1 MLRERENETTLLRA
15 SLQRARHGG
24 GGLLAFS
31 GPFGIGRSALLA
43 DAASAAREQGVRVLR
58 AVATTPERDIPFG
71 VLTQF
76 SCCTTESEVGPD
88 FTTMRDGLLTSGEP
102 VLLLVDDLQCAD
114 VESLR
119 WIDRLCGALGNS
131 RVLVVVAHRDGQAAT
146 DPALFARVLDRAAH
160 RRALPP
166 LSAEAVGAVV
176 RDVFGVP
183 GDARFIAA
191 CHRMS
196 HGRPLLLQAIACGLR
211 DSGKRSG
218 ESDVDS
224 VWSLR
229 PSVVA
234 ERARA
239 ALSAQPEPVLA
250 TARAVALL
258 DAAEPARLAELAELD
273 PAECADTIDALVALG
288 VLTDPERPRFAHP
301 VISDAV
307 EGGLTPEQLSEWHR
321 RAARLLQADRRPVE
335 VVAEHLLASD
345 ASQGEW
351 TTGVL
356 HAAGRRALDRGDVP
370 AAIRCLRRALLAC
383 PTAGADRSVLLA
395 DLAEAERSSAPV
407 AAMRHLSQALPRFAS
422 TGQRA
427 AALAEVP
434 PMLLAVA
441 PLSMHAAFEEYRTH
455 EELDPA
461 VVLAI
466 DTRMRAARLGDPG
479 WCADTRERF
488 DELTPDDQ
496 VDPERA
502 AVLLYAATLTGSDVE
517 AVLPWARRALASGTE
532 PRQAFGTVTL
542 AARALALADEV
553 GEADK
558 WMAEVTAALG
568 DRGERAAERLIID
581 AERAA
586 VLVRAC
592 RYAEA
597 VALAESTLRR
607 CDPALVSVVSRCF
620 ETLATVVLDAV
631 DTGAAARALA
641 RHRDWDQ
648 AVQVWVRELRDAAL
662 AVSLQDL
669 GSALEHLLEC
679 GREQERLGWSNPCLL
694 PWRSWAALLYH
705 RLRRTEPAVELISEE
720 YRRAVAWGA
729 PSGVGRALRVWGAV
743 TEGDAGTELFRRAVE
758 VLRGGGPAGTLELA
772 KAHLMLGR
780 RLLGSDRLEAAA
792 RLNEGDELAA
802 SCGVPRLRSVDE
814 IAGDGPGTQAELT
827 RAELRIA
834 KLVAGGL
841 GNQQIA
847 TELGVSSRAVEK
859 HLTKVYRKLGV
870 AGRAGLAEL
879 ADSLDAG

>member
-1 MLRERENETTLLRA
+1 MLRERESETALLCE
-15 SLQRARHGG
+15 SLEQARHGS
-24 GGLLAFS
+24 GGLLVFS

-43 DAASAAREQGVRVLR
+43 AAAAVAREQGVRVLR
-58 AVATTPERDIPFG
+58 AVATIAERDIPFG

-76 SCCTTESEVGPD
+76 SCCTAESEVGQD
-88 FTTMRDGLLTSGEP
+88 FATMRAGLLTSGEP
-102 VLLLVDDLQCAD
+102 ALLLVDDLQCAD

-119 WIDRLCGALGNS
+119 WIDRLCGSVADS
-131 RVLVVVAHRDGQAAT
+131 RVLVVAAHRSGQAAT
-146 DPALFARVLDRAAH
+146 DPETFARVLGRAA
-160 RRALPP
+160 RRRELPA
-166 LSAEAVGAVV
+166 LSAEGTGAVV
-176 RDVFGVP
+176 RDVFGVS
-183 GDARFIAA
+183 GDAGFVAA

-211 DSGKRSG
+211 DSGKRCA

-224 VWSLR
+224 AWSVR

-234 ERARA
+234 ERAGA
-239 ALSAQPEPVLA
+239 VLSAQPEPVLA

-258 DAAEPARLAELAELD
+258 DAANPDRIAELAELD
-273 PAECADTIDALVALG
+273 SDECAATIGTLVELG
-288 VLTDPERPRFAHP
+288 VLTDSERPRFAHP
-301 VISDAV
+301 VISGAV
-307 EGGLTPEQLSEWHR
+307 EGGLAPADLSEWHR
-321 RAARLLQADRRPVE
+321 RAARLLQTDQRPVE
-335 VVAEHLLASD
+335 IVAEHLLASD

-383 PTAGADRSVLLA
+383 PTAGAERSVLLA

-407 AAMRHLSQALPRFAS
+407 AAMRHLSQALPKFAS
-422 TGQRA
+422 SEQRA

-441 PLSMHAAFEEYRTH
+441 PPSMLAAFEQYRAH
-455 EELDPA
+455 EELEPA
-461 VVLAI
+461 VALAI
-466 DTRMRAARLGDPG
+466 DTRVRAARFDDPG

-488 DELTPDDQ
+488 DALNPDDE
-496 VDPERA
+496 VAPERV
-502 AVLLYAATLTGSDVE
+502 AVLLYAATLTGSDVD
-517 AVLPWARRALASGTE
+517 AVLPWARRALACGAE
-532 PRQAFGTVTL
+532 PGQALGAVVL

-553 GEADK
+553 GDAVQWTTEL
-558 WMAEVTAALG
+558 TSALAG
-568 DRGERAAERLIID
+568 HGERAAERLVID
-581 AERAA
+581 SERAA
-586 VLVRAC
+586 ALVRSC

-620 ETLATVVLDAV
+620 ETLATVVLDSA
-631 DTGAAARALA
+631 DTGAAARVLA

-648 AVQVWVRELRDAAL
+648 AVPVWVRELSDAAL
-662 AVSLQDL
+662 AVGVQDT
-669 GSALEHLLEC
+669 GAALEHLLEC
-679 GREQERLGWSNPCLL
+679 GRERERLGWSNPCQL

-705 RLRRTEPAVELISEE
+705 RVQRAEPAAELIAEE

-743 TEGDAGTELFRRAVE
+743 TDGDAGVELLRRAIE
-758 VLRGGGPAGTLELA
+758 VLHGAACTLELA

-780 RLLGSDRLEAAA
+780 RLLGSDRLEAGAQLHA
-792 RLNEGDELAA
+792 GDELAA
-802 SCGVPRLRSVDE
+802 SCGVPRLRSKDE
-814 IAGDGPGTQAELT
+814 IAGEGGGAQAELT

-834 KLVAGGL
+834 RLVAGGL

-870 AGRAGLAEL
+870 AGRSGLAE
-879 ADSLDAG
+879 ALDLG